1 MHESLNWINLFIA
14 TLGLS
19 ASVYLFFAGRDNPY
33 LSKLLSI
40 IIFAL
45 SVRNFSQGIINL
57 EVLDFTVFPFYLFVG
72 FQFVVPASVFLYHRA
87 LITDE
92 LQWKNN
98 HYWHFA
104 PGIIAFLIALISF
117 AIYKQQ
123 PTTAQTAFIYD
134 QSVQELKMLV
144 HAKYLYALWVIMA
157 FPYLFMIYR
166 IFIRGISQG
175 SFLGNHGR
183 ETGIWVLLQII
194 PYTLFYFL
202 LCKEVITA
210 FWLDKA
216 IVTNT
221 QHLIVKNM
229 YLLMM
234 VVYVWSKPQIL
245 IGLPNWKS
253 TKKMAPSIFP
263 YQLEIA
269 GWKNPINQQNQF
281 TENTDLTLIMETI
294 QEYACSKAD
303 FNRDD
308 FTMEQLSKNTR
319 IPIHHLK
326 FLFRYY
332 QEFGFH
338 GYKNFIRMV
347 KVINLLSQNKHHSHT
362 IESLGETAGF
372 GSNSTMLRTF
382 KKHMALSPNEIIQQ
396 LQTEDVTNQ
405 TNSSKLSKICKL
417 IPIA

>member
-14 TLGLS
+14 TLGLC
-19 ASVYLFFAGRDNPY
+19 AAVYLFFTGKDNPH

-40 IIFAL
+40 IIFTL
-45 SVRNFSQGIINL
+45 SARNFSQGLINL
-57 EVLDFTVFPFYLFVG
+57 ELLDFTIFPFYLFVG
-72 FQFVVPASVFLYHRA
+72 FQFVVPASVFLYLRA

-92 LQWKNN
+92 FQWENK
-98 HYWHFA
+98 HFLHFI
-104 PGIIAFLIALISF
+104 PGIIVFLIALISF

-123 PTTAQTAFIYD
+123 PTIAKTEFIYD

-144 HAKYLYALWVIMA
+144 HAKYFYALWIIIA
-157 FPYLFMIYR
+157 FPYVLLIYR

-175 SFLGNHGR
+175 TFLGIHGR
-183 ETGIWVLLQII
+183 ETGIWVMLQMI
-194 PYTLFYFL
+194 PFTLFYFL
-202 LCKEVITA
+202 LCKEVFSA
-210 FWLDKA
+210 FWLNRP
-216 IVTNT
+216 IITNT

-234 VVYVWSKPQIL
+234 VVYVWLKPQIL
-245 IGLPNWKS
+245 IGLPNWKL
-253 TKKMAPSIFP
+253 TKKTAASIFP

-269 GWKNPINQQNQF
+269 GWKNPINEQNQF
-281 TENTDLTLIMETI
+281 TENTNLTLIMETI
-294 QEYACSKAD
+294 QEYACSKSD
-303 FNRDD
+303 FNYDS
-308 FTMEQLSKNTR
+308 FAIEQLSKNTK

-347 KVINLLSQNKHHSHT
+347 KMINLFSQKKHLNQT

-396 LQTEDVTNQ
+396 LQVEDVTSQ

>member
-1 MHESLNWINLFIA
+1 
-14 TLGLS
+14 
-19 ASVYLFFAGRDNPY
+19 
-33 LSKLLSI
+33 
-40 IIFAL
+40 
-45 SVRNFSQGIINL
+45 
-57 EVLDFTVFPFYLFVG
+57 
-72 FQFVVPASVFLYHRA
+72 VVPASVFLYLRA

-92 LQWKNN
+92 FQWENK
-98 HYWHFA
+98 HFLHFI
-104 PGIIAFLIALISF
+104 PGIIVFLIALISF

-123 PTTAQTAFIYD
+123 PTIAKTAFIYD

-144 HAKYLYALWVIMA
+144 HAKYFYALWIIIA
-157 FPYLFMIYR
+157 FPYVLLIYR

-175 SFLGNHGR
+175 NFLGIHGR
-183 ETGIWVLLQII
+183 ETGIWVMLQMI
-194 PYTLFYFL
+194 PFTLFYFL
-202 LCKEVITA
+202 LCKEVFTA
-210 FWLDKA
+210 FWLNRP
-216 IVTNT
+216 IITNT

-234 VVYVWSKPQIL
+234 VVYVWLKPQIL
-245 IGLPNWKS
+245 IGLPNWKL
-253 TKKMAPSIFP
+253 TKKTAPSIFP

-269 GWKNPINQQNQF
+269 GWINPTNEQNQF
-281 TENTDLTLIMETI
+281 TENTNLTLIMETI
-294 QEYACSKAD
+294 QEYACSKSD
-303 FNRDD
+303 FNYDA
-308 FTMEQLSKNTR
+308 FTIEQLSKNTK

-347 KVINLLSQNKHHSHT
+347 KMINLFSQKKHLNQT

-396 LQTEDVTNQ
+396 LQKEDVTNQ